1 MLILTVC
8 FRLPEVLKVVISHM
22 FSFKQFYYNRCYFYL
37 QGGLTCNLRFYSIT
51 QRSSSAPGLLWEM
64 PGSNPELT
72 SIVHC
77 TILYST
83 ILYRTPLSFFSWG
96 AEQSA
101 WVFWLW
107 GLRWSG
113 RRWSSGRTTSGSSG
127 SSSSSAPTTG
137 SRYSATTQNNSFLID
152 L

>member
-77 TILYST
+77 TIQYNTVPYSIIFLFLRSGAISMGLLT
-83 ILYRTPLSFFSWG
+83 VGTPL
-96 AEQSA
+96 E
-101 WVFWLW
+101 
-107 GLRWSG
+107 WSEMVKWQDHVRKFG
-113 RRWSSGRTTSGSSG
+113 VKQFIRTYNRLKVQ
-127 SSSSSAPTTG
+127 
-137 SRYSATTQNNSFLID
+137 RYNTE
-152 L
+152 